1 MAQQVFTIDGRAYNV
16 RVMSLTRSFEVLDG
30 ENTGRTIA
38 DGAMFRDIIGT
49 YYNYEMEIDC
59 SKLSPGDYDE
69 LWEILSAPVDSH
81 AVSFPYGH
89 AGVLMQ
95 QMYVSSGSD
104 QLQRVEDG
112 KNFWAGFKIKYIAM
126 RAKRVP

>member
-1 MAQQVFTIDGRAYNV
+1 MQQVFTLDGRAYNV

-30 ENTGRTIA
+30 ENTGRTIS

-59 SKLSPGDYDE
+59 SKLSPTDYDD
-69 LWEILSAPVDSH
+69 LWEALSAPVDCH
-81 AVSFPYGH
+81 TVSFPYGR
-89 AGVLMQ
+89 AGMLTQ

-104 QLQRVEDG
+104 QLQRVENG
-112 KNFWAGFKIKYIAM
+112 TNFWAGLKIKYIAM
-126 RAKRVP
+126 QARRVP

>member
-1 MAQQVFTIDGRAYNV
+1 MQQVFTLDGRAYNV

-30 ENTGRTIA
+30 ENTGRTIS

-59 SKLSPGDYDE
+59 SKLSPTDYDD
-69 LWEILSAPVDSH
+69 LWEALSAPVDWH
-81 AVSFPYGH
+81 TVSFPYGR
-89 AGVLMQ
+89 AGMLTQ

-104 QLQRVEDG
+104 QLQRVENG
-112 KNFWAGFKIKYIAM
+112 INFWAGLKIKYIAM
-126 RAKRVP
+126 QARRVP